1 MLSNRS
7 NFFFLLWLF
16 FSLFSKAAIL
26 TDFNGG
32 GAYDAASFREGDEG
46 SVRNGYYHLLDAGV
60 GSQGNYVSFPVS
72 ENTRGWSDAQFS
84 MDFRA
89 SDIEADGWS
98 VAFLDA
104 STHGDS
110 GAVAPTACVMR
121 KKEDNTRT
129 QLV

>member
-32 GAYDAASFREGDEG
+32 GVYDAASFREGDEG

-72 ENTRGWSDAQFS
+72 ESTKGWSDAQFS

-89 SDIEADGWS
+89 SNIEADGWS

-104 STHGDS
+104 SSHGPS
-110 GAVAPTACVMR
+110 GAVSGGGRRLA
-121 KKEDNTRT
+121 
-129 QLV
+129 

>member
-72 ENTRGWSDAQFS
+72 ENTRGW
-84 MDFRA
+84 
-89 SDIEADGWS
+89 
-98 VAFLDA
+98 
-104 STHGDS
+104 
-110 GAVAPTACVMR
+110 
-121 KKEDNTRT
+121 
-129 QLV
+129 